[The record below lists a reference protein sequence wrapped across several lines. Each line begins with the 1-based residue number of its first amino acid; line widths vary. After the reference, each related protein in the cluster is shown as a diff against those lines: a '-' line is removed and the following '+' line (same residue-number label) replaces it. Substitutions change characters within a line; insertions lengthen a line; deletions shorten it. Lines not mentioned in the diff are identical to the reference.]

1 MTSDRQFLILLV
13 SILLMILGFSNP
25 GTLTAAI
32 GQDVEGQPSLPNT
45 KIINYSGEVYLDANL
60 NGIREFSE
68 EGIEGVSVTLETLNG
83 EIIQQTE
90 TGMDGEYFFTNVP
103 DQGELRVRIWPIN
116 GHQITVN
123 GNFIISTHDPQGLI
137 SRSTGLFRGIYL
149 PMIHRS

>member
-1 MTSDRQFLILLV
+1 MTSDRQSLILLV
-13 SILLMILGFSNP
+13 SLLLALFSFSNP
-25 GTLTAAI
+25 GTLAAAT
-32 GQDVEGQPSLPNT
+32 GQDVKWQSSLPNT
-45 KIINYSGEVYLDANL
+45 QIINYSGEVYVDTNR

-68 EGIEGVSVTLETLNG
+68 EGIEGVTVTLETLDG

-90 TGMDGEYFFTNVP
+90 TGMDGEYLFTHIP
-103 DQGELRVRIWPIN
+103 DQGEFRVRIWPIN